1 MSSVD
6 VLATSSNVTN
16 DRVARSRI
24 SSKRIGL
31 GILYVL
37 AGWTLLVTIA
47 ARVVV
52 GAVGESGIQPS
63 QVTELFATMKL
74 HGLLAVISLAAI
86 LVLQRI
92 ESLHPRWPRLGL
104 VMTVLIFTLSS
115 DRILAIVYPPPGK
128 LAPLV
133 IGHSRRGYGHRVS
146 AFGFSSGVNAS
157 TNRFGFRGPPLHA
170 DKPIDEFRILFL
182 GDSVMFGFMLPIEQ
196 GPVMLTERLLQ
207 VAYPDRNI
215 RGVNA
220 GISGYTTW
228 QELDLLNHE
237 GLSSS
242 PDAVVLEFCINDLLD
257 VIGVDHRTLNRREME
272 FDLNRNDHW
281 SGFVRAAHA
290 LAFKGAERDRADAAL
305 WTQNRLIEEGRIDGV
320 KGLNDVY
327 RDPPAPAVT
336 KAWNDCIESLERI
349 EAICRENDLPFVLTY
364 MPEHLALT
372 DPLKRTPSTILRNWS
387 SRRGVPFVDLTSTF
401 RSALSAGMT
410 IDALFVDSVHPTAAG
425 AELIA
430 QAIGDAIQEVG
441 LITQPAAIRSVNS
454 TTHAS
459 P

>member
-1 MSSVD
+1 MPSVD
-6 VLATSSNVTN
+6 ESAISSNLTN
-16 DRVARSRI
+16 DRMARSRI

-47 ARVVV
+47 ARVIV
-52 GAVGESGIQPS
+52 GAVGESGIEPS
-63 QVTELFATMKL
+63 QVTELFGTMKL
-74 HGLLAVISLAAI
+74 HGLLAVVSLAAI
-86 LVLQRI
+86 LVLHRQ
-92 ESLHPRWPRLGL
+92 ESLHPHWPRLGL
-104 VMTVLIFTLSS
+104 VLTVLIFTLSS
-115 DRILAIVYPPPGK
+115 DRILAIVYPLPGK

-146 AFGFSSGVNAS
+146 AVGFSSGVNAS

-170 DKPIDEFRILFL
+170 NKPIDEFRILFL
-182 GDSVMFGFMLPIEQ
+182 GDSVTFGFMLPIEQ

-257 VIGVDHRTLNRREME
+257 VIGVDHRTLNRRELD

-281 SGFVRAAHA
+281 SGFVRAIHA
-290 LAFKGAERDRADAAL
+290 LAFKGADRDRADAAL

-320 KGLNDVY
+320 KGLDDVY

-336 KAWNDCIESLERI
+336 KAWNNCIENLDRI
-349 EAICRENDLPFVLTY
+349 EAICRENDLPFLLTY

-372 DPLKRTPSTILRNWS
+372 DPLKRAPSTILKKWAS
-387 SRRGVPFVDLTSTF
+387 DRGVPFVDLTATF
-401 RSALSAGMT
+401 RSAISNGMT

-425 AELIA
+425 AALIA
-430 QAIGDAIQEVG
+430 RAIGNAFETHGIIKDTSATAPGPPAG
-441 LITQPAAIRSVNS
+441 LATP
-454 TTHAS
+454 
-459 P
+459 